1 MGQQTAHTCATK
13 RGDLI
18 NTFTLIYSV
27 VIIQT
32 VILAGLG
39 GFCVVM
45 KDKINGGS
53 FHSFNKKK

>member
-18 NTFTLIYSV
+18 NTFTLIYGV

-32 VILAGLG
+32 VILAGAGRVLCG
-39 GFCVVM
+39 DEGQNQWWVF
-45 KDKINGGS
+45 S
-53 FHSFNKKK
+53 FF